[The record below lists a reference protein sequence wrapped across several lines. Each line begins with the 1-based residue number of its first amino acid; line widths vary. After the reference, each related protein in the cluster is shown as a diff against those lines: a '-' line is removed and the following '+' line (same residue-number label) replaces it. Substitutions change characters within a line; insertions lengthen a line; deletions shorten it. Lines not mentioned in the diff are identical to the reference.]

1 MAASNLEPMT
11 DEESTALELSF
22 EEEHCPDD
30 PPNADGDY
38 RWYDA
43 AGGLG
48 LEVWSDGD
56 WNFAGTIEPAANG
69 KRGYRVFAEDRVPQ
83 RAASLGIAKLLLLQL
98 SGAAGK
104 ELS

>member
-1 MAASNLEPMT
+1 MSLEPMT

-48 LEVWSDGD
+48 LQVWWNGD

-69 KRGYRVFAEDRVPQ
+69 KRGCLIWQHDDDSRPE
-83 RAASLGIAKLLLLQL
+83 RAATLDAAKARLLQVVCATGKDL
-98 SGAAGK
+98 S
-104 ELS
+104 